1 MKCHNV
7 HWAAGFKVSACCFA
21 LFCLHRGSQCAHKLF
36 STAANPRPHNLLSN
50 PLKNSVSF
58 LRIQKTVNM
67 NRRWI
72 SFCVFNVTQ
81 RAGAITVHVSAGLV
95 PPIVCWVFPQLS
107 SIFSFPL
114 SRSSSSVNSR
124 LTSELAAL
132 GGLHVISTS
141 PGDCHYVSRTRRHL
155 RLHCCRAAN
164 RRCSPRALRYIA
176 VVSAKACLFTD
187 SDQFAKLLIRIVAH
201 LLIHISK

>member
-1 MKCHNV
+1 MCAQTLYDSCKPTILTIYFRIL
-7 HWAAGFKVSACCFA
+7 WKILYPFSEF
-21 LFCLHRGSQCAHKLF
+21 SQ
-36 STAANPRPHNLLSN
+36 
-50 PLKNSVSF
+50 
-58 LRIQKTVNM
+58 QTVNT
-67 NRRWI
+67 NLRWI
-72 SFCVFNVTQ
+72 SFCVFNVAQ

-164 RRCSPRALRYIA
+164 RRCSPRALRYTA
-176 VVSAKACLFTD
+176 VVVAKACLFTD
-187 SDQFAKLLIRIVAH
+187 SDQLAKLLIRIVAH